1 MTENIVNCFFTSE
14 NRIINKIA
22 FLVSGYIV
30 EQLGVMLLLI
40 NDEDV

>member
-1 MTENIVNCFFTSE
+1 MTESFVNCFFTSE
-14 NRIINKIA
+14 NRIIKIA